1 MRYLVICFVFV
12 FNVHLIW
19 SQKNTVHQ
27 IVYEQSYHGKTLENQ
42 NLVSIQTD
50 ENLIWQGSEQLLS
63 PQKWEYPQEFK
74 TFNIQNKKIQQFA
87 RLSEKEIL
95 MQIDSSS
102 VSNQKFEITQES
114 KKILGYTCQKAVTI
128 INSNTIE
135 IWFVS
140 NSKIKGAP
148 TTLGLGLGL
157 VLEVTRNGNYTIQ
170 AKSIEKL
177 KQKLV
182 NLIPDSSGVIVKN
195 ALDYR
200 DALWKSK
207 FVTLS
212 IFNQELV
219 RFSDQ
224 AKSNDSIK
232 RFANGTIICRKVKF
246 PKIEAGNNIFLELK
260 EQSNGDAYDRTG
272 SVFMITENL
281 EENFWKGLNEGAN
294 KMPIYKNN
302 TEKEYQGI
310 HRTQTFEPALE
321 LMRFFTPFGIHQY
334 NHISLK
340 DKTWHEVISYRQDI
354 SELHTEISEK
364 ELWIGIFIG
373 NYDGGGHKV
382 DLEITIHPGE
392 KRPFM
397 FNHAMPIFNT
407 TNIMEMAGQNYG
419 TLFEDEK
426 GLHFEFELS
435 KPMTNV
441 HLRYIATGHGG
452 WENGDEFV
460 PKTHEIFID
469 NQLIQQIIPWRA
481 DCGSYRLF
489 NPASGNFNN
498 GLSSSDYSR
507 SNWCPGTITFPMMI
521 PLGDLHAGKHQIQI
535 KIPQGKPEGGSFSA
549 WNISGVLLGN

>member
-1 MRYLVICFVFV
+1 MRCTFILFLFLTNT
-12 FNVHLIW
+12 FFIW
-19 SQKNTVHQ
+19 AQKSNLHQ
-27 IVYEQSYHGKTLENQ
+27 ITYEQSYHGKVIENE
-42 NLVSIQTD
+42 NIVSLFDGQ
-50 ENLIWQGSEQLLS
+50 NLIWQGNDKTSDTKRVFPYEFKIFDLKHQHLNQYAQMSENKILLQIDS
-63 PQKWEYPQEFK
+63 TSIGKQEFK
-74 TFNIQNKKIQQFA
+74 
-87 RLSEKEIL
+87 
-95 MQIDSSS
+95 
-102 VSNQKFEITQES
+102 ITQET
-114 KKILGYTCQKAVTI
+114 KKILDVLCTKATTV

-135 IWFVS
+135 VWF
-140 NSKIKGAP
+140 NAESKIKGAP
-148 TTLGLGLGL
+148 TSLGLGLGL
-157 VLEVTRNGNYTIQ
+157 VLEVTRNGNYTIR
-170 AKSIEKL
+170 AKSMEKL
-177 KQKLV
+177 KTKQHHFTL
-182 NLIPDSSGVIVKN
+182 DSSKIIVKN

-207 FVTLS
+207 FTTLQV
-212 IFNQELV
+212 FDQELI

-224 AKSNDSIK
+224 AKSNDTIK

-246 PKIEAGNNIFLELK
+246 PKIEAGNAVFIELK

-281 EENFWKGLNEGAN
+281 NENFWLGLTEGVQ
-294 KMPIYKNN
+294 KMPIYKNS

-310 HRTQTFEPALE
+310 IRTQTFEPALE

-340 DKTWHEVISYRQDI
+340 DKTWHDVVSYRQDI
-354 SELHTEISEK
+354 SEIHSEMSEK
-364 ELWIGIFIG
+364 ELWIGVFIG

-397 FNHAMPIFNT
+397 FDHALPIFNT
-407 TNIMEMAGQNYG
+407 NNIMEMAGQNYG

-426 GLHFEFELS
+426 GLYFEFELS

-460 PKTHEIFID
+460 PKTHEILLN
-469 NQLIQQIIPWRA
+469 NQLIQQIIPWRT

-507 SNWCPGTITFPMMI
+507 SNWCPGTITYPMMI
-521 PLGDLHAGKHQIQI
+521 PIGNLDAGTHKIQI

-549 WNISGVLLGN
+549 WNISGILLGN